1 MRAILFPTLVLF
13 FLSGCSKSGLPPID
27 DPRVLAADGNAL
39 LAVAGVHTIDKSL
52 WPESVRKLSPLNVV
66 KTGNTIIITT
76 SASTGGA
83 VKGYALC
90 HGIPVSERFSF
101 APTSSP
107 DIFTFEF
114 VP

>member
-76 SASTGGA
+76 SASTGGS
-83 VKGYALC
+83 VKGYAIC
-90 HGIPVSERFSF
+90 HGTPVSERFAF
-101 APTSSP
+101 APTTSP